1 MKFHKISNLLI
12 KNYLY
17 IWDKQF
23 KFSSLISIISLFI
36 NTFSVIII
44 ILIFTVN
51 SGFKSNSFN
60 ILNDITGNT
69 KIYHSNNHALTK
81 NDFDILFDS
90 NNDYSLSKVIQDK
103 YIIKYKNNSESIILN
118 SYDLTEHRYN
128 QLSKYIYNGVM
139 TDSTIIIGKLLSEK
153 LSVNIGDKV
162 SMININDKNKIKI
175 TERIVSGYFNTD
187 FLNFDSNI
195 AISAATEN
203 HDKYTFFTSNY
214 DKSYYKNENYQYY
227 DVSDL
232 HSGFINWIN
241 NYDNPL
247 KVLVLFIIVI
257 ISINIVNN
265 NYYLISNKSR
275 QLYLLKTLGMNNYQ
289 LKKILLFRSFYL
301 ASISLFA
308 GVFISYVLLYFEN
321 KYRLIKIPEYV
332 YFTKSLPIDIN
343 IEILYL
349 IIPYFII
356 LLLVSLFVKYKI
368 EFEK

>member
-1 MKFHKISNLLI
+1 MKFLKINNLLI

-69 KIYHSNNHALTK
+69 KIYHFNNHALT
-81 NDFDILFDS
+81 NSDFDTLFDS

-195 AISAATEN
+195 AISSISKNADT
-203 HDKYTFFTSNY
+203 YTFFTSNN
-214 DKSYYKNENYQYY
+214 DKNFFKNEDYQYY
-227 DVSDL
+227 DINDL

-247 KVLVLFIIVI
+247 KVLLFFIMVI
-257 ISINIVNN
+257 ISINIINN

-275 QLYLLKTLGMNNYQ
+275 QLYLLKTLGLTNYQ
-289 LKKILLFRSFYL
+289 LKKILLFRSIYL
-301 ASISLFA
+301 ASISLLA
-308 GVFISYVLLYFEN
+308 GVFISYALLYVEN
-321 KYRLIKIPEYV
+321 TYKLIKIPEYV

-343 IEILYL
+343 LEILYL
-349 IIPYFII
+349 IFPYFTI
-356 LLLVSLFVKYKI
+356 LLLVSLSVKYKNA
-368 EFEK
+368 FEK